1 MSLQSCP
8 GKKDEDQLSYKKS
21 WSKRNVANHLVQS
34 LIYRWGAPGPKK
46 GSGNSRETDQAINT
60 DGFKLNGSDVTKVA
74 SNSFWS
80 TEYLV
85 TWFLNPCYLSQCLDT
100 AVCLAQF
107 HHFVFTHLICGLC
120 FKMKASDGS
129 WKVRCIWNL
138 FIGLFKNRGLIHLK
152 MTSGKSIQTE
162 TG

>member
-1 MSLQSCP
+1 M
-8 GKKDEDQLSYKKS
+8 KDEDQLSYKKS

-34 LIYRWGAPGPKK
+34 LIYRWGDPGPKK
-46 GSGNSRETDQAINT
+46 GSGNSRETDQAINM

-74 SNSFWS
+74 SNSIEVLSTWLLGFWIP
-80 TEYLV
+80 V
-85 TWFLNPCYLSQCLDT
+85 TYHSLDT
-100 AVCLAQF
+100 AVCFAQF
-107 HHFVFTHLICGLC
+107 HHFVFIHLICGLC

-138 FIGLFKNRGLIHLK
+138 FTGLFKNRGLIRLK
-152 MTSGKSIQTE
+152 MTSGTSIQTE